1 MITCYS
7 LEGKIYNEGINFLNF
22 DTISSSL
29 KINNKL
35 LYFMPVEAIILI
47 LDKYSRKISLDS
59 NLLSVE
65 GVAFF
70 SLFLRKSNMEKLIQN
85 SIGDKSYLN
94 KFIHK
99 GNGKFVKAQGRGIA
113 CHWIAGNVPTLAFY
127 SLFQSVIAKNSNI
140 VRVPKNSVNLVLD
153 LLAQLDDIEVEFN
166 SKVYYSKDI
175 LKNISLIFFDS
186 DNELLN
192 KNMSIIADV
201 RIIWGGEKAVNSI
214 NMFPKKTTCKDV
226 VFGPKYSFAVFD
238 KNIIESSEC
247 QKYMNKFVIDVA
259 TFNQEACSSPQV
271 LFIEKS
277 SIPLKNTIEKLA
289 KAFEKL
295 NKRHPNIINESTAAQ
310 IINIRGIYGLS
321 LDKNLCCSKGL
332 GYTILIND
340 ELALED
346 PVGGRCLF
354 IKEIDSIFDVED
366 LITRRIQTI
375 GIACTDKD
383 KIIKFADRVTNLG
396 VDRIVNVGLM
406 NIYDYPWDGCFMIN
420 ELIRWCSTN
429 MA

>member
-7 LEGKIYNEGINFLNF
+7 LEGKIYDEGINCLNF
-22 DTISSSL
+22 DTIRSSL

-65 GVAFF
+65 GAAFF
-70 SLFLRKSNMEKLIQN
+70 SFFLRKSNVEKLIQN

-99 GNGKFVKAQGRGIA
+99 GNGKFVKAQSRGIA
-113 CHWIAGNVPTLAFY
+113 CHWIAGNIPTLAFY

-140 VRVPKNSVNLVLD
+140 VRVPRNSVNLVLS

-166 SKVYYSKDI
+166 SKVYNSKDI

-186 DNELLN
+186 NNELLN

-214 NMFPKKTTCKDV
+214 NMLRKKTTCKDV

-247 QKYMNKFVIDVA
+247 QKYMDKFVIDVA

-277 SIPLKNTIEKLA
+277 SIPLKNTVEKLA

-295 NKRHPNIINESTAAQ
+295 DKRHPNIINESTAAQ

-321 LDKNLCCSKGL
+321 LDKNLCCSKDL

-340 ELALED
+340 ELALEN

-406 NIYDYPWDGCFMIN
+406 NIYDYPWDGFFMIN